1 MHWDESTNIT
11 DLTQWCPVCIFV
23 CMKMNIN
30 TCIHIPTR
38 IYVYL
43 WYVSVLSYT
52 HKHRHGHTYT
62 QTNIYSLCVYLHACM
77 SLFIEVVH
85 MPWRGRVC
93 IGLQI
98 LVVVLNPRI
107 SCILCNRACPVRSRI
122 LLDSVICS
130 TYTHTHTNTRTR
142 THTHTHTHI
151 HPHTHINFET
161 PLNSQEVTQCRLALM
176 VLWVRER
183 KTVWITR
190 EILFGLIV
198 QIYDLG
204 VHSRK
209 DSRESRYRYETT
221 WNQSSIWLELFHD
234 CHHFRLKF
242 KCNKCTI
249 KSKVLRISFRLHVWL
264 CPFGSNCPPPPFN
277 CRLLIEILGISI
289 WILIFWFRNRASSKP
304 TRLFLMK

>member
-1 MHWDESTNIT
+1 MFRWTVYVKSVTKRLTLCTNMKRDLEALISYAHIHTHAYTYTGILHAHKHTCTRINKRDPRTHIHTHTHISTRTYTHALGRIYKHHRFNTMMPCMYFCMYENEYKHMYTHTHANI
-11 DLTQWCPVCIFV
+11 CIF
-23 CMKMNIN
+23 MI
-30 TCIHIPTR
+30 CICT
-38 IYVYL
+38 L
-43 WYVSVLSYT
+43 YT

-176 VLWVRER
+176 VL
-183 KTVWITR
+183 
-190 EILFGLIV
+190 
-198 QIYDLG
+198 
-204 VHSRK
+204 
-209 DSRESRYRYETT
+209 
-221 WNQSSIWLELFHD
+221 
-234 CHHFRLKF
+234 
-242 KCNKCTI
+242 
-249 KSKVLRISFRLHVWL
+249 
-264 CPFGSNCPPPPFN
+264 
-277 CRLLIEILGISI
+277 
-289 WILIFWFRNRASSKP
+289 
-304 TRLFLMK
+304 